1 MEQVS
6 MGNHPAP
13 PEGCPDVIKSLMLSC
28 WTPLPR
34 DRVDFTEIVN
44 TLSKDNLKV
53 SLTHSNPCYGMANCQ
68 EPTKSTEFP
77 DVKSNEPIFGV
88 KRKTSLNVS
97 AEKDEK
103 PKSWPKLSNFS
114 QFSTSSD
121 ASHTHKESICEES
134 DDTISIPSMKPEV
147 EYTIVIPED

>member
-34 DRVDFTEIVN
+34 DRIDFTEIVN

-53 SLTHSNPCYGMANCQ
+53 SLTHSNPSY
-68 EPTKSTEFP
+68 TKYRLVVFH
-77 DVKSNEPIFGV
+77 I
-88 KRKTSLNVS
+88 RKL
-97 AEKDEK
+97 
-103 PKSWPKLSNFS
+103 
-114 QFSTSSD
+114 
-121 ASHTHKESICEES
+121 C
-134 DDTISIPSMKPEV
+134 
-147 EYTIVIPED
+147 